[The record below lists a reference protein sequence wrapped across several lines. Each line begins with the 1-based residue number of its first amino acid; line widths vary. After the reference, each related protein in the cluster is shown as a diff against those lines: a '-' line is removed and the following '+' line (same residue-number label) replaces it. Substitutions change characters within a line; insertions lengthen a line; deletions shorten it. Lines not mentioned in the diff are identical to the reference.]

1 MIKRPDVDALMAGE
15 LGQWLQG
22 QIAVREQAKKDTANR
37 RYLVIGALLCASV
50 FAIIAFGPD
59 LITLLWFCGIAG
71 IAGFAWAEMPKKKA
85 IKQVKDGINTAIADA
100 LGIAYEQDCKAD
112 EAFVL
117 TKFCKLVPSHD
128 RAHFEDK
135 WSGDFGD
142 VPFSLHEAKLEERRG
157 SGKNK
162 RWVTVFRGLIMA
174 VGYNRRFH
182 GTTLLVRDNEHR
194 GFFGGKKD
202 HITVSGT
209 RLDYAE
215 MVHPDFEDAFDIY
228 TSDQVEARHL
238 IDPVYV
244 ERLIAL
250 ERAYSGKDI
259 GTIFH
264 EGSLIVALKTDDLF
278 ESGSINA
285 SDDRARLEQTLD
297 QFARLADLAA
307 ALNRDEGLPG
317 SVSYR

>member
-1 MIKRPDVDALMAGE
+1 MIERPDVDALMAGE
-15 LGQWLQG
+15 LGQWLQS
-22 QIAVREQAKKDTANR
+22 QIAVREQAKRDTANR
-37 RYLVIGALLCASV
+37 RYLVVGAILCAGAFALIV
-50 FAIIAFGPD
+50 FRLHFT
-59 LITLLWFCGIAG
+59 TLLWACGAAG
-71 IAGFAWAEMPKKKA
+71 FAGFAWAQQPTRNAVKRL
-85 IKQVKDGINTAIADA
+85 KDGINTAIADA
-100 LGIAYEQDCKAD
+100 LGITYEQECKAD

-117 TKFCKLVPSHD
+117 AKFCKLVPSHD
-128 RAHFEDK
+128 RASFEDR
-135 WSGDFGD
+135 WSGTFGD

-157 SGKNK
+157 SGKET
-162 RWVTVFRGLIMA
+162 RWVTVFRGLIMS

-194 GFFGGKKD
+194 SFFGSKKD

-215 MVHPDFEDAFDIY
+215 MVHPDFEDVFDIY

-250 ERAYSGKDI
+250 ERAYSSKDI

-278 ESGSINA
+278 ESGSIEA
-285 SDDRARLEQTLD
+285 RDDRVRLETTLD
-297 QFARLADLAA
+297 QFGKLADLAA

-317 SVSYR
+317 SLNYR